1 MATPTR
7 EPTVDL
13 DAVFAALG
21 HPARRAIVTRLG
33 RGDATVSELAE
44 PFEMTL
50 PAVSKHLVVL
60 ERAQIITRERVGR
73 SRRCSLKTPVL
84 ESAEAWL
91 VERREF
97 WSENLQSFAAFIEGD
112 E

>member
-1 MATPTR
+1 MATPTL
-7 EPTVDL
+7 ESELDL

-50 PAVSKHLVVL
+50 PGVSKHLVVL
-60 ERAQIITRERVGR
+60 ERAGIITRARVGR
-73 SRRCSLKTPVL
+73 SRQCSLQAPVL

-91 VERREF
+91 TSRREF
-97 WSENLQSFAAFIEGD
+97 WSGSLDSFATFIEND

>member
-1 MATPTR
+1 MATPTA
-7 EPTVDL
+7 EAEANL

-21 HPARRAIVTRLG
+21 HPTRRAIVTRLG
-33 RGDATVSELAE
+33 HGDATVSELAE

-60 ERAQIITRERVGR
+60 ERAGIITRARVGR
-73 SRRCSLKTPVL
+73 SRHCSLQTPML

-91 VERREF
+91 TSHRAF
-97 WSENLQSFAAFIEGD
+97 WSANLESFASFIEAT